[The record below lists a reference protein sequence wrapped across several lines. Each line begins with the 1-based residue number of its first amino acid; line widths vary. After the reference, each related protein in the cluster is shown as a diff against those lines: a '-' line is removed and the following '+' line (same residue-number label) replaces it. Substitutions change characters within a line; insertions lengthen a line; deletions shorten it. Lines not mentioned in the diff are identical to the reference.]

1 MHELLEREDKWEVD
15 DQFEVP
21 RLLHDLVDGGGV
33 DRSTVHL
40 ESVYYDTAD
49 HDLQS
54 HGIVLRRREGDDDTG
69 WQLKVPATD
78 GRIEIRTSLADAPPT
93 ELAELLMGL
102 RLGKPLVN
110 VATLRTERTR
120 YRIREPEHDRVYAEL
135 ADDLV
140 RASVDH
146 RLLAWREIEVEYE
159 RDGRTLSRRL
169 AKRLS
174 KAGARPSQYRS
185 KLAHALGAADAPD
198 VEGDASSAFAKYVAR
213 QIDAIFD
220 GDIALRRGQDPI
232 HDTRVAIR
240 RLRSTIR
247 VFGKLLDRTA
257 AEHVDEELKWFAG
270 LLGEVRDRQVQ
281 RRRFGKIL
289 ADWPPEIVLGPV
301 ANRLNTDLHSE
312 QLRARKEVTEAMVSP
327 RYLDILATLQQWRA
341 QVPVTTTPSAKK
353 LRKRALKAERKAN
366 RRLAAAED
374 GGDDALLHRTRKA
387 AKRARYA
394 AELRR
399 PIDKSAAVKQAE
411 KHFKRIQRVL
421 GEHQDSVVASNAL
434 RRFALTAGTT
444 PGENGFTYGLLYAR
458 EQQIAEAARNQASGL
473 LR

>member
-1 MHELLEREDKWEVD
+1 
-15 DQFEVP
+15 
-21 RLLHDLVDGGGV
+21 
-33 DRSTVHL
+33 
-40 ESVYYDTAD
+40 
-49 HDLQS
+49 
-54 HGIVLRRREGDDDTG
+54 
-69 WQLKVPATD
+69 
-78 GRIEIRTSLADAPPT
+78 
-93 ELAELLMGL
+93 
-102 RLGKPLVN
+102 
-110 VATLRTERTR
+110 
-120 YRIREPEHDRVYAEL
+120 VYAEL
-135 ADDLV
+135 ADDVV

-159 RDGRTLSRRL
+159 REGRMLSRRL

-174 KAGARPSQYRS
+174 KAGARPSRYKS
-185 KLAHALGAADAPD
+185 KLEHALGAVDAPKAQ
-198 VEGDASSAFAKYVAR
+198 GDAPSAFAEYVTA

-281 RRRFGKIL
+281 RRRFGKVL
-289 ADWPPEIVLGPV
+289 ADWPPELVLGPV
-301 ANRLNTDLHSE
+301 ANRINSELQSE
-312 QLRARKEVTEAMVSP
+312 QLRARKEVKEAMASP
-327 RYLDILATLQQWRA
+327 RYLDILVILQQWRT
-341 QVPVTTTPSAKK
+341 QVPATTEPSAER
-353 LRKRALKAERKAN
+353 LHKRAIKAERKAD
-366 RRLAAAED
+366 RRLAAAVDVGD
-374 GGDDALLHRTRKA
+374 GALLHGARKA

-399 PIDKSAAVKQAE
+399 PIDGSAAAKKAE

-421 GEHQDSVVASNAL
+421 GEHQDSVVASDAL

-458 EQQIAEAARNQASGL
+458 EKQIADAARKQAGDL